1 MDRIT
6 QDQFASVAQRTEQ
19 GFPKPLVAGSSP
31 AGGTFAVC
39 SQPAPLV
46 RCGTCFA
53 VEPID
58 RQPASRRLF
67 YGHESSFSICR
78 GTALRLP
85 ARATARAWPLQF
97 EKILTKQ

>member
-1 MDRIT
+1 MDRIET
-6 QDQFASVAQRTEQ
+6 LGQSALVAQRTEQ

-31 AGGTFAVC
+31 AEGAFAVC

-46 RCGTCFA
+46 RCGPCFA

-67 YGHESSFSICR
+67 YGHESIFSNCR
-78 GTALRLP
+78 GTALRVP
-85 ARATARAWPLQF
+85 AWATARAWPLQI
-97 EKILTKQ
+97 EKILTK